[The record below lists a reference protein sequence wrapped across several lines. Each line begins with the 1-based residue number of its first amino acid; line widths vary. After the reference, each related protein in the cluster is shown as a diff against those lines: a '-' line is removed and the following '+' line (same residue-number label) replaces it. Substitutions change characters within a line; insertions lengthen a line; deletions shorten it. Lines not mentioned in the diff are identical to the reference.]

1 MGNDGHGGH
10 DTHDTHDTHDPASG
24 RPGPEEME
32 PLAFE
37 EALGRLDELV
47 EVLEQGQIPLEEALT
62 LYEEGILMAK
72 RCQRLLDQA
81 ELRLQRL
88 APAPGVA
95 RDGTEAFV
103 LESFKLDE
111 DM

>member
-1 MGNDGHGGH
+1 MGSKSGHEAGKSQ
-10 DTHDTHDTHDPASG
+10 P
-24 RPGPEEME
+24 RPDEEEIE

-62 LYEEGILMAK
+62 LYEQGILMAQ
-72 RCQRLLDQA
+72 RCQHLLDRA

-88 APAPGVA
+88 VPSQEAS
-95 RDGTEAFV
+95 RDGKEVFV
-103 LESFKLDE
+103 LESFRIDE
-111 DM
+111 DS

>member
-1 MGNDGHGGH
+1 MGRKAEQESRGSSQADSSQ
-10 DTHDTHDTHDPASG
+10 P
-24 RPGPEEME
+24 E

-37 EALGRLDELV
+37 EALGRLDEVV

-72 RCQRLLDQA
+72 RCQHLLDQA

-88 APAPGVA
+88 VPSQDTSK
-95 RDGTEAFV
+95 DGKEVFV
-103 LESFKLDE
+103 LESFRVDE
-111 DM
+111 DL